1 MSLQYP
7 TVNNK
12 AYSWV
17 SLSLRISGEGLA
29 GARLTKLI
37 KAISFKTSV
46 ERGDVRGTDRQTYAH
61 TRGKVT
67 HEASITFVKEEFDA
81 LTAEMGEGF
90 MDKPL
95 TLTVSTKEGS
105 NVDTHTITASGM
117 KEYGGDYSEG
127 TDGLECVVPLDV
139 LRILKNGVSPVIEPE

>member
-1 MSLQYP
+1 MSLTYP

-12 AYSWV
+12 AYSGV
-17 SLSLRISGEGLA
+17 SLSLRISGDGLA

-37 KAISFKTSV
+37 KAISHKTGV
-46 ERGDVRGTDRQTYAH
+46 ERGEVRGTDRQAYAH
-61 TRGKVT
+61 TAGKVT

-81 LTAEMGEGF
+81 LVTELGAGF

-105 NVDTHTITASGM
+105 SVDTVTITASGM

-139 LRILKNGVSPVIEPE
+139 LRILKNGVSPVTEPE

>member
-1 MSLQYP
+1 MSLTYP

-37 KAISFKTSV
+37 KAVSHKTSV
-46 ERGDVRGTDRQTYAH
+46 ERGEVRGTDRQAYAH
-61 TRGKVT
+61 TAGKVT

-81 LTAEMGEGF
+81 LCAELGEGF

-95 TLTVSTKEGS
+95 TLTVSTKEGA
-105 NVDTHTITASGM
+105 NVDTVTITASGM

-127 TDGLECVVPLDV
+127 IDGLECVVPLDT